1 MSERSKTTSSSL
13 LNQKDVDPSRFKP
26 NASPREYIEDLNSVD
41 SQTKEVL
48 AEAGIET
55 EGENRSGSFIQ
66 MDHSVVH
73 CSANQEGIEVM
84 STTDA
89 LKKYDW
95 LKDYWW
101 KAVKRD
107 QDQFT
112 VLADTHQEH
121 GYFVHALPGVKSIY
135 PLQACLYLGEE
146 GLEQDVHNI
155 VIVEEGAELHL
166 ITGCTTG
173 IDVKSALHVGVSEF
187 YIKKGA
193 KLTFTMIHNWAEE
206 VAVRPRTGT
215 IVEENG
221 LFLSNYVCMR
231 EVRNLQMYPTSYLRG
246 EGATARYYTILAA
259 PPGSFMDVGSKAV
272 LQAPNTKAELI
283 NRTVTTGGDI
293 INRGAIIGEV
303 PGVKAH
309 LECNGLMLAESGSIY
324 AVPELLARS
333 KDVELSHEAAIGK
346 IAPEEVEYLM
356 ARGLSEEEATAT
368 IVRGFIKVDITGL
381 PEHLKTKIDQAISL
395 GEKKLL

>member
-13 LNQKDVDPSRFKP
+13 LNQKDVDLSRFKP
-26 NASPREYIEDLNSVD
+26 NASPREYIEDLNSLD
-41 SQTKEVL
+41 PQTKEVL

-55 EGENRSGSFIQ
+55 EGNNRSGSFIQ
-66 MDHSVVH
+66 MDHSIVH
-73 CSANQEGIEVM
+73 CSVNQEGIEVM

-206 VAVRPRTGT
+206 VDVRPRTGT
-215 IVEENG
+215 FVDENG
-221 LFLSNYVCMR
+221 LYISNYVSMR
-231 EVRNLQMYPTSYLRG
+231 KVHNLQMYPTSYLVG
-246 EGATARYYTILAA
+246 KGAIARYYTILAA
-259 PPGSFMDVGSKAV
+259 PPGSYMDVGSRAV
-272 LQAPNTKAELI
+272 LQAPDTRAELI
-283 NRTVTTGGDI
+283 NRSVTSGGDI

-309 LECNGLMLAESGSIY
+309 LECNGLMLADSGSIQ
-324 AVPELLARS
+324 AIPELFAKS

-395 GEKKLL
+395 GEKNFL